1 MTPCVHPAEPEGRGV
16 QRVWG
21 ASGLVPAPPTH
32 PPHLLDLSSHLRRA
46 NHHSACPGGCL
57 LNSFL
62 TSLSL
67 YLLHRGG
74 DVTEPSSCGRG
85 GNLISRL
92 ALPTYYYCQRDYQTT
107 LC

>member
-21 ASGLVPAPPTH
+21 ASGLVPTPPTH

-46 NHHSACPGGCL
+46 NRHSACPGGCL
-57 LNSFL
+57 LTSFL

-67 YLLHRGG
+67 YLLHSRGG
-74 DVTEPSSCGRG
+74 GRDRTFLLWEG
-85 GNLISRL
+85 RESHLKISIIDIL
-92 ALPTYYYCQRDYQTT
+92 LLPA
-107 LC
+107 